1 MKQPPLWPALLQV
14 PQYQYRSPKY
24 QEINPQGI
32 PPPSTLPLDATSV
45 LYTGDNLD
53 IASKLMDSLW
63 SRGVSITDAA
73 MAAYLR
79 AQRSGQDIPSSTENS
94 TIGSE
99 KEFVDAANSLARGLY
114 EFGLVMGKKIERKL
128 NLQLSVLSY

>member
-1 MKQPPLWPALLQV
+1 M
-14 PQYQYRSPKY
+14 
-24 QEINPQGI
+24 
-32 PPPSTLPLDATSV
+32 
-45 LYTGDNLD
+45 LYTGDNLE

-63 SRGVSITDAA
+63 SRGISITDAA
-73 MAAYLR
+73 MAAYRR